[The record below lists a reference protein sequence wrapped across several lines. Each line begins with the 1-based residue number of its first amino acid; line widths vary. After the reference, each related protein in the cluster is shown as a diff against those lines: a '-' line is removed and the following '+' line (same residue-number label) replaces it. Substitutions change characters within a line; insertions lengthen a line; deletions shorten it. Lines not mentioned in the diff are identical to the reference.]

1 MGPIAEVACQMGA
14 TMMYAIGRDLAS
26 MAGQAALTR
35 LNERMDVLDVCFEE
49 TYRVMLDQWVSPGAK

>member
-1 MGPIAEVACQMGA
+1 MGA

-26 MAGQAALTR
+26 MAGQAPVIR

-49 TYRVMLDQWVSPGAK
+49 TYREAAG